1 MEMTKSPSVKPLVW
15 IGSTRSD
22 LASFPEDV
30 KRSGRR
36 ADSKRFRAQG
46 DAGDVETKTAA
57 PNSSF
62 WFLERRQSI
71 GIERQTNGPS
81 SVGEGIAGKT
91 DLPGTL
97 EG

>member
-1 MEMTKSPSVKPLVW
+1 
-15 IGSTRSD
+15 
-22 LASFPEDV
+22 LAV
-30 KRSGRR
+30 L
-36 ADSKRFRAQG
+36 
-46 DAGDVETKTAA
+46 GDVATKTAA

-81 SVGEGIAGKT
+81 SVSEGIAGKT
-91 DLPGTL
+91 DFPGTL